1 MSSPLWWAY
10 CWAFGLGFLLTLV
23 LTPLVQVLAR
33 MAGAMDKPNPRKV
46 HKVPIPLW
54 GGLGV
59 FLACATSILLV
70 LFFNW
75 PLRESLTPR
84 MESQLIGMLLAGALM
99 VVVGMIDDR
108 FGMKATVKLFCQIG
122 IASLMMWFGIKI
134 TYLSIPFY
142 GPVFLDP
149 WQTVGLTLFWIVGI
163 TNAINLLDG
172 LDGLLSGVA
181 LSSALIFAVVAFLN
195 GQGQWMV
202 VMAMAAVA
210 GCALG
215 FLRYNFNPAQI
226 FLGDTGSLFFGIMF
240 AGFSVIGTLKVT
252 ATFALAIPVCIMG
265 VPILDTSF
273 AIIRRSLARRPI
285 FQPDKEHLHHR
296 LLGLGLSQRQAVM
309 WIYFINIL
317 FGLAGLAIAYAAK

>member
-1 MSSPLWWAY
+1 MTAPY
-10 CWAFGLGFLLTLV
+10 VWAFGLGFVLTLA
-23 LTPLVQVLAR
+23 LTPAVQAMAR
-33 MAGAMDKPNPRKV
+33 RAGAMDKPDPRKV

-59 FLACATSILLV
+59 FLACVGAMALV
-70 LFFNW
+70 LW
-75 PLRESLTPR
+75 PLRESLTER
-84 MESQLIGMLLAGALM
+84 MLNHLLGMLIGGSMIVA
-99 VVVGMIDDR
+99 VGMVDDR
-108 FGMKATVKLFCQIG
+108 FGMKATVKLALQILVAC
-122 IASLMMWFGIKI
+122 IMISFGIRI
-134 TYLSIPFY
+134 DYLSIPFH
-142 GPVFLDP
+142 GLIFLEP
-149 WQTVGLTLFWIVGI
+149 WQAFGLTMFWIVGI

-172 LDGLLSGVA
+172 LDGLLSGVS
-181 LSSALIFAVVAFLN
+181 LISAVIFAVVASAS
-195 GQGQWMV
+195 GQGQWV
-202 VMAMAAVA
+202 TVLVMATLA

-226 FLGDTGSLFFGIMF
+226 FLGDTGSLFFGLMF

-252 ATFALAIPVCIMG
+252 AAFALAIPVCILA

-273 AIIRRSLARRPI
+273 AIVRRSLARRPI
-285 FQPDKEHLHHR
+285 FQPDKGHLHHR

>member
-1 MSSPLWWAY
+1 MTAFYL
-10 CWAFGLGFLLTLV
+10 WAFGLGFVLTLI
-23 LTPLVQVLAR
+23 LTPLVQALAR
-33 MAGAMDKPNPRKV
+33 RAGALDKPNPRKV

-59 FLACATSILLV
+59 FLACVSAVALAL
-70 LFFNW
+70 W
-75 PLRESLTPR
+75 PLRESLTLK
-84 MESQLIGMLLAGALM
+84 MVWQLAGMLGGGFLIVL
-99 VVVGMIDDR
+99 VGMVDDR
-108 FGMKATVKLFCQIG
+108 FGMKATVKLACQIVV
-122 IASLMMWFGIKI
+122 ASLMIGCGIRI
-134 TYLSIPFY
+134 DYLSIPFY
-142 GPVFLDP
+142 GGVFLEP
-149 WQTVGLTLFWIVGI
+149 WQAVSLTMFWIVGI

-181 LSSALIFAVVAFLN
+181 LISAVIFAVVALLN

-202 VMAMAAVA
+202 VLVMSALA

-226 FLGDTGSLFFGIMF
+226 FLGDTGSLFFGLMF

-265 VPILDTSF
+265 VPILDTAF
-273 AIIRRSLARRPI
+273 AILRRSLARRPI